1 MMTNYNRHCYLDAN
15 LNLTNDSLNGTPGNV
30 AMISLLPVVF
40 LVFTVILLAY
50 RWISMRVN
58 GSNYNREK
66 KIQKT
71 IN

>member
-1 MMTNYNRHCYLDAN
+1 
-15 LNLTNDSLNGTPGNV
+15 
-30 AMISLLPVVF
+30 
-40 LVFTVILLAY
+40 VILLAY

-71 IN
+71 INWYLKGMYRPRILSTRKELLPTKETNGEYSRS